1 MGSDYVFIDEFFSYL
16 ICTNQIDK
24 IVPKAKEDEEKEAKE
39 EDQKKLVKTN
49 IKTTDIKK

>member
-24 IVPKAKEDEEKEAKE
+24 IVPKEKEDKEKTKE